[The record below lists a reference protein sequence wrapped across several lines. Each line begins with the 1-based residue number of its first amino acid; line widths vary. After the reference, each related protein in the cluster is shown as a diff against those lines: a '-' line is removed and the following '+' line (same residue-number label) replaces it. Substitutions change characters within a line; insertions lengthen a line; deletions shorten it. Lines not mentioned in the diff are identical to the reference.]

1 MKASEIIETS
11 LVREARK
18 NPKLNPKIS
27 VNEYIKQHLDKAK
40 DIPGTRVKNSFVSF
54 TEVDK
59 LGIKPGSGYNTPLGI
74 YSYPSSYVVASMGSD
89 MAMSF
94 LPFAG
99 DNPYANIFS
108 AQGNIIDLSTMGDR
122 ELGNYNRKMVDVFIK
137 TAGITPGSGEW
148 KTNVDILE
156 NIFIRAPA
164 EAKISSPGGKFWFI
178 TMEFANLLMTAE
190 QTRRQWRSGQHRVS
204 WNKLFREIGVDGCID
219 SGGDGIIHTSE
230 PVQAVFFSIKSIDKN
245 QRVDNRYSPADQKTS
260 IAIGKDKRKKAKIA
274 SSMSE
279 DEQVELVRD
288 HYLSIKHIRKPSEK
302 VQLAAVEHGGFFAL
316 EYIRKPTEKVQL
328 AAVEK
333 DPISLKYIKNP
344 SDKAQL
350 AAVKSGGG
358 LALEYIRKPTEKVQ
372 LAAVERDRAAV
383 MYIQNPSEK
392 VQLAAVEKDPFAVM
406 YIQNPSEK
414 VQIAAVGK
422 DPAALKYIKNP
433 SDKVKAQVRKIFQ
446 ALKL

>member
-11 LVREARK
+11 LVCEVRK
-18 NPKLNPKIS
+18 NPKQNPKIS

-59 LGIKPGSGYNTPLGI
+59 LGIKPGSHYNTPLGI
-74 YSYPSSYVVASMGSD
+74 YSYPSSYVMARLGSD

-108 AQGNIIDLSTMGDR
+108 AQGNIIDLSTMGYR
-122 ELGNYNRKMVDVFIK
+122 EFGNYNRKMVDVFIK

-148 KTNVDILE
+148 KTSVDILE
-156 NIFIRAPA
+156 NIFIHAPA
-164 EAKISSPGGKFWFI
+164 QAKISSPGGKFWII
-178 TMEFANLLMTAE
+178 TMKFADLLMTTE

-245 QRVDNRYSPADQKTS
+245 QRVDNRYSPSELKTS

-279 DEQVELVRD
+279 DELVELVRD
-288 HYLSIKHIRKPSEK
+288 HYLSIKHVRKPSEK
-302 VQLAAVEHGGFFAL
+302 VQLAAVKSGGFFAL
-316 EYIRKPTEKVQL
+316 KYIKRPTEKVQLAVVERDPVALKYIRKPTEKVQL
-328 AAVEK
+328 AAVEQHGRAA
-333 DPISLKYIKNP
+333 LKYIK
-344 SDKAQL
+344 
-350 AAVKSGGG
+350 
-358 LALEYIRKPTEKVQ
+358 
-372 LAAVERDRAAV
+372 
-383 MYIQNPSEK
+383 NPSEK
-392 VQLAAVEKDPFAVM
+392 VQLAAREID
-406 YIQNPSEK
+406 
-414 VQIAAVGK
+414 
-422 DPAALKYIKNP
+422 
-433 SDKVKAQVRKIFQ
+433 
-446 ALKL
+446 